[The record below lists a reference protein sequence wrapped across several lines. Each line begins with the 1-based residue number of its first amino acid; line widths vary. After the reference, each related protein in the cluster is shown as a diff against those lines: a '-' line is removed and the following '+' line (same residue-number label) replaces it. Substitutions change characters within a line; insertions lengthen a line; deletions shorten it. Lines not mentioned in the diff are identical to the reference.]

1 MTNASRLSFPV
12 GALVALM
19 TSGPALAGTR
29 TPVDRSQ
36 YLQWGTA
43 VYNETVRTLGIP
55 GERGFA
61 ESATLNGQRFG
72 GTGGHAYVW
81 PMSAQFRVQN
91 DLARIDPATYVP
103 ILREFSDQLHEKYWA
118 TNRIGGGYRSG
129 VTPTATRFYDDN
141 AHLAVALAEA
151 HQITG
156 DPVYLD
162 RAKQTM
168 SFVFGGENTVGG
180 GGIYWSES
188 DRTFKDSVSTL
199 QAARAA
205 LMIHQATGEAQYLT
219 RATRLYDW
227 ARRTTQLASGTFWEK
242 LYVSGPRQGI
252 TGDFDLINAA
262 GMGISA
268 NLEFFDST
276 GEARYLDEARRIATT
291 TLTRYFGPSG
301 QINDEGLWAYEL
313 TDALI
318 DLQARDPNGNWLEPV
333 DRGLRWLHD
342 NKQDP
347 NGHYGLFWGR
357 EGPQRSVLPSWDL
370 NNNAPVARA
379 YLHMALAVPE
389 PNAAML
395 ATIGA
400 ACCASRR
407 RRRC

>member
-1 MTNASRLSFPV
+1 MTNPSRLVLGLLFLTLARPV
-12 GALVALM
+12 
-19 TSGPALAGTR
+19 PAATIP
-29 TPVDRSQ
+29 PVDRAQ

-43 VYNETVRTLGIP
+43 VYNETVHTLGIP

-61 ESATLNGQRFG
+61 ESANLAGQRFG
-72 GTGGHAYVW
+72 GSGGHAFAW

-103 ILREFSDQLHEKYWA
+103 VLREFSDQLHEKYWA

-141 AHLAVALAEA
+141 AHLAVALTEA
-151 HQITG
+151 YQITR

-168 SFVFGGENTVGG
+168 GFVFGGENTVGG

-205 LMIHQATGEAQYLT
+205 LMIHQATGDAQYLT

-227 ARRTTQLASGTFWEK
+227 ARRNTQLAGGTFWEK
-242 LYVSGPRQGI
+242 LFVSGPRQGI
-252 TGDFDLINAA
+252 AGDFDLINAA
-262 GMGISA
+262 GIGIST
-268 NLEFFDST
+268 NLEFYDST
-276 GEARYLDEARRIATT
+276 GEARYLDEAKRIGTT
-291 TLTRYFGPSG
+291 TLTRYFGPFG
-301 QINDEGLWAYEL
+301 RIDDEGYWAYEL
-313 TDALI
+313 ADALI
-318 DLQARDPNGNWLEPV
+318 DLQARDPGGNWLGPL
-333 DRGLRWLHD
+333 DQGLRWLHD

-357 EGPQRSVLPSWDL
+357 EGPQRTALPSWNL
-370 NNNAPVARA
+370 NDNAPVARA
-379 YLHMALAVPE
+379 YLHMSLAVPE
-389 PNAAML
+389 PAAAAGL
-395 ATIGA
+395 LIAA
-400 ACCASRR
+400 ACGMLRR
-407 RRRC
+407 RR